1 MRYIFFIPVEW
12 IFMGFIAICIGCN
25 VYLAHK
31 DPSTITTV
39 AGFVLIAGYVAIIV
53 ALIETVAEIFIDVGK
68 LKAVAAF
75 PILLLIA
82 IAAGAFYSI
91 LLCSKGNS
99 FSVKQTIIA
108 LIPLIIFAMVSQ
120 GFRDEEAYKACYISS
135 IILVIFS
142 IMWFKGYRD
151 NSLEVKKNLGYV
163 ECAVVQKDIKIQ
175 GKTNTQTYEKDS
187 ILKDKLGMKVR
198 LSKNKKAI
206 IVKESRGTQE
216 GTNSEGKWEKKLIT
230 EDFRIPI
237 KYLEVHYCKGN
248 VKPNELHDLLYR
260 LMSFGTKDAKAIGV
274 VE

>member
-91 LLCSKGNS
+91 L
-99 FSVKQTIIA
+99 
-108 LIPLIIFAMVSQ
+108 
-120 GFRDEEAYKACYISS
+120 SS

-163 ECAVVQKDIKIQ
+163 EYAVVQKDIKIQ